1 MSDPVRLAVT
11 GATGRVG
18 GMVARQ
24 LADAQVPMRLVVR
37 DPSRAP
43 TLPGTDVWQAS
54 YDDEASALGALDGIE
69 TLFMVSAAENK
80 DRVDE
85 HTTFVDAAARAGVQH
100 IVYTSFYGAAA
111 DAVFTLGRDHFA
123 TEEHIVASGMGH
135 TFLRDN
141 FYLNFLAYF
150 AGDEGVIRGP
160 AGQGR
165 LSAVAQED
173 VAAVAT
179 AVLLAPTEHL
189 GRTYHLTG
197 PEALTFDEAAAILTS
212 VTGTPV
218 RYVDETVPEAYASRA
233 HYGAEDWQVEAWV
246 STYLA
251 IARGECDGVS
261 DDVERVSGRA
271 PYSLE
276 QLLRMSG

>member
-1 MSDPVRLAVT
+1 
-11 GATGRVG
+11 
-18 GMVARQ
+18 MVARQ
-24 LADAQVPMRLVVR
+24 LADAHVPMRLVVR

-43 TLPGTDVWQAS
+43 SLPGADVWQAA
-54 YDDEASALGALDGIE
+54 YDDEAAALGALDGIE
-69 TLFMVSAAENK
+69 TLFMVSAAENRH
-80 DRVDE
+80 RVDE
-85 HTTFVDAAARAGVQH
+85 HKTFVDAAQRAGVRH
-100 IVYTSFYGAAA
+100 VVYTSFYGAAA

-123 TEEHIVASGMGH
+123 TEEHIKASGMGH

-141 FYLNFLAYF
+141 FYLNYLSYF

-173 VAAVAT
+173 VAAVAS
-179 AVLLAPTEHL
+179 AVLLAPAEHL
-189 GRTYHLTG
+189 GQTYDLTG
-197 PEALTFDEAAAILTS
+197 PEALTLGEAAAILTR
-212 VTGTPV
+212 VTGSPV

-233 HYGAEDWQVEAWV
+233 KYGAEDWQVDAWV

-261 DDVERVSGRA
+261 QDVERVSGRA

-276 QLLRMSG
+276 QLLRRTG